1 MIHDIVAKSV
11 KYGLKMSTSSVKE
24 IMTILPYKNIKKEV
38 DI

>member
-24 IMTILPYKNIKKEV
+24 IMTIPLYANIQKEE